1 MLTKDGELE
10 LKKYADKE
18 FPQTLTKVN
27 DRIYHAFSFGHS
39 NATIIIA
46 QSSVILIDTL
56 ESEPSG
62 RLLKATIEKLTAKPV
77 KTIIYTHGHP
87 DHWGGAEVF
96 AESVEEVIAFAP
108 KNKPL
113 KHMEIINPILGK
125 RAFRQFGYS
134 LSDEE
139 LITQGLGIREKR
151 GEKPFKIIKPTTVYE
166 DWEVE
171 LVIDGVKIKMVAAPG
186 ETDDQIFVW
195 LEDDRALCCG
205 DNYYACW
212 PNLYAIRGS
221 QYRDVASWV
230 DSLRAMSQYP
240 AQALLPGHTK
250 AILGEHKVQEVL
262 ENYAGALESILL
274 QTLQCLNKGLSV
286 SEAVETVKLPPQY
299 ASLGYLKEFYGS
311 IDWSVR
317 GIYQGYVGWFDG
329 NPTNLHPLSDKE
341 YAERLIPLLGGREKV
356 EQIIAEALNAEDFKD
371 WQWALQLCDMLMQ
384 ADKSSELKKLK
395 AEILL
400 KIAPLET
407 SANGRHYYQTVA
419 KELLGE

>member
-1 MLTKDGELE
+1 MLTKDGALE
-10 LKKYADKE
+10 LQKFADNE

-27 DRIYHAFSFGHS
+27 DRMYHTLSFGHS
-39 NATIIIA
+39 NAIIIIA
-46 QSSVILIDTL
+46 ENSVILIDTL
-56 ESEPSG
+56 ESELSG
-62 RLLKATIEKLTAKPV
+62 RLLKETIEKLTDKPV

-87 DHWGGAEVF
+87 DHWGGSGVF
-96 AESVEEVIAFAP
+96 ADTVEEVIAFAP

-113 KHMEIINPILGK
+113 KHTEIINPVLGK
-125 RAFRQFGYS
+125 RAVRQFGYT

-151 GEKPFKIIKPTTVYE
+151 GDKPPKILQPTTVYE

-171 LVIDGVKIKMVAAPG
+171 RIIDGVKIKMVAAPG

-195 LEDDRALCCG
+195 LEDDQALCCG

-221 QYRDVASWV
+221 QYRDVAGWV
-230 DSLRAMSQYP
+230 DSLRKMSKYP
-240 AQALLPGHTK
+240 AKALLPGHTK
-250 AILGEHKVQEVL
+250 AILGEQNVQDVL

-274 QTLQCLNKGLSV
+274 QTLECINKGLSV
-286 SEAVETVKLPPQY
+286 SEAVEMVKLPPKY
-299 ASLGYLKEFYGS
+299 AHLGYLKEFYGS
-311 IDWSVR
+311 IDWSVK
-317 GIYQGYVGWFDG
+317 GIYQGYIGWFDG

-341 YAERLIPLLGGREKV
+341 YAEHLIPHLGGKEKV
-356 EQIIAEALNAEDFKD
+356 QQVIAEALASDDFKE
-371 WQWALQLCDMLMQ
+371 WQWALQLCDMLLQ
-384 ADKSSELKKLK
+384 EDNSRELKKQK